1 MRNLFM
7 LLGCVG
13 LFVAGVAIGWTVRGW
28 PALGPPA
35 LTLQAT
41 EALPAVAAPAFEVP
55 RLTRHE
61 PGLASI
67 QTLPP
72 AARRAAYLA
81 YLGSHGEGY
90 EVLMALAGLASAENQ
105 YPAAI
110 DYLLR
115 AAQLVD
121 SQLRQR
127 ELEAGLASVTDSY
140 ARSLVGGRQYE
151 VLDRVYE
158 DITLALP
165 ELGDY
170 FLALGLLR
178 IQTGNPQAALS
189 VLAQIQNHSRLGSQ
203 ARQLMADIEVSESEV
218 PAGLEVLPLRQRDG
232 HLLVDALL
240 DNRLPV
246 TLLIDTGATVTMLE
260 PRTLARLGYSLKGR
274 QAYFATANGVVQAPV
289 VALGRLALGQAGIS
303 QLSVGVL
310 ELQMGESVDGLLGM
324 NFLRHYQFRID
335 QDQGRLILE
344 QQRRNLP

>member
-1 MRNLFM
+1 MRNLFR
-7 LLGCVG
+7 LLGCIG
-13 LFVAGVAIGWTVRGW
+13 LLAAGVGTGW
-28 PALGPPA
+28 
-35 LTLQAT
+35 
-41 EALPAVAAPAFEVP
+41 ALPVAAQ
-55 RLTRHE
+55 
-61 PGLASI
+61 
-67 QTLPP
+67 QT
-72 AARRAAYLA
+72 AYLS
-81 YLGSHGEGY
+81 YIGRHGEGF
-90 EVLMALAGLASAENQ
+90 EVLMALADLANAASQ

-115 AAQLVD
+115 AAQQVD
-121 SQLRQR
+121 NQLRQR
-127 ELEAGLASVTDSY
+127 QLEASLLSVTDSY
-140 ARSLVGGRQYE
+140 ARTLVGRHQYA

-178 IQTGNPQAALS
+178 LQTGNPQAALA
-189 VLAQIQNHSRLGSQ
+189 VLAQIQNHGRLGSQ

-218 PAGLEVLPLRQRDG
+218 LAGLEVLPLRQQDG

-246 TLLIDTGATVTMLE
+246 TLLIDTGATVTILE
-260 PRTLARLGYSLKGR
+260 PRALARLGYNLQGR

-289 VALGRLALGQAGIS
+289 LALGRLALGEAGIS
-303 QLSVGVL
+303 QLAVGAL
-310 ELQMGESVDGLLGM
+310 ELQLGESIDGLLGM

-344 QQRRNLP
+344 RQRRKAP

>member
-1 MRNLFM
+1 
-7 LLGCVG
+7 
-13 LFVAGVAIGWTVRGW
+13 
-28 PALGPPA
+28 
-35 LTLQAT
+35 
-41 EALPAVAAPAFEVP
+41 
-55 RLTRHE
+55 
-61 PGLASI
+61 
-67 QTLPP
+67 
-72 AARRAAYLA
+72 
-81 YLGSHGEGY
+81 
-90 EVLMALAGLASAENQ
+90 MALADLANAASQ

-115 AAQLVD
+115 AAQQVD
-121 SQLRQR
+121 NQLRQR
-127 ELEAGLASVTDSY
+127 QLEASLLSVTDSY
-140 ARSLVGGRQYE
+140 ARTLVGRHQYA

-178 IQTGNPQAALS
+178 LQTGNPQAALA
-189 VLAQIQNHSRLGSQ
+189 VLAQIQNHGRFGSQ

-218 PAGLEVLPLRQRDG
+218 LAGLEVLPLRQQDG

-246 TLLIDTGATVTMLE
+246 TLLIDTGATVTILE
-260 PRTLARLGYSLKGR
+260 PRALARLGYNLQGR

-289 VALGRLALGQAGIS
+289 LALGRLALGEAGIS
-303 QLSVGVL
+303 QLAVGAL
-310 ELQMGESVDGLLGM
+310 ELQLGESIDGLLGM

-344 QQRRNLP
+344 RQRRKAP